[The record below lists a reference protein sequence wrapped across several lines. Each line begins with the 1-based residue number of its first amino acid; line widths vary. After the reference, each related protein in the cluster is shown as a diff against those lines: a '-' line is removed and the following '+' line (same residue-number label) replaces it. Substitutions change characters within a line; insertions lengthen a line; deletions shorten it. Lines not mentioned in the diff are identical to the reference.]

1 MRMNRFGDA
10 GLPRRLPASLE
21 NAIGSDGAARVPAW
35 EEPVGGPL
43 PTPVRGENL
52 PERLR
57 QHDLPVFVAFAVA
70 NPDHAAFAIQIGYL
84 QVGHFRYAEPCAV
97 HRGQNRA
104 MSEVLRRFEQRFD
117 FGLAENGRQFLLIAG
132 QWDSIDLDSSV

>member
-43 PTPVRGENL
+43 PTPVRGESL

-70 NPDHAAFAIQIGYL
+70 NPDHGSLRSGRLQNTVRTVALRDQDPTKEVALLRVAEGRTHAQISKETPKPGC
-84 QVGHFRYAEPCAV
+84 QTHGNA
-97 HRGQNRA
+97 
-104 MSEVLRRFEQRFD
+104 SLR
-117 FGLAENGRQFLLIAG
+117 L
-132 QWDSIDLDSSV
+132 SPDL